1 MCWECHSTHN
11 CWEGEEEE
19 EEEEEE
25 VWFNGA
31 VASEKSFAG
40 GV

>member
-11 CWEGEEEE
+11 CWEGEEE